1 MSRGRNFF
9 YNLDRAVASLFGAP
23 PQETISSEV
32 GRVAR
37 GEAHGHGRFEEWAAL
52 RIAHWLDT
60 DWRLWGRDHTAR
72 AIKQA
77 DALDAA
83 DTGKEQ

>member
-1 MSRGRNFF
+1 MKRVLNFL

-37 GEAHGHGRFEEWAAL
+37 SEAKGHNRFEQWAAL
-52 RIAHWLDT
+52 FLAR
-60 DWRLWGRDHTAR
+60 RLGQDHTKK
-72 AIKQA
+72 AIEHA
-77 DALDAA
+77 DKLDKV
-83 DTGKEQ
+83 DDGNEQ

>member
-1 MSRGRNFF
+1 MSRLSHFA

-37 GEAHGHGRFEEWAAL
+37 GEARGHNRFEEWAAL
-52 RIAHWLDT
+52 RLAYWLDT
-60 DWRLWGRDHTAR
+60 DTWIWGQDHTGR
-72 AIKQA
+72 AITHA

-83 DTGKEQ
+83 DNGKEQ

>member
-1 MSRGRNFF
+1 MSRGGNCL

-37 GEAHGHGRFEEWAAL
+37 GTAHGHNRVEQWAAL
-52 RIAHWLDT
+52 LIARWLDT
-60 DWRLWGRDHTAR
+60 DKHLWGQDHTLK
-72 AIKQA
+72 AILHA
-77 DALDAA
+77 DQLDKA
-83 DTGKEQ
+83 DDGAEQ

>member
-1 MSRGRNFF
+1 MSRIGNFL
-9 YNLDRAVASLFGAP
+9 YNLDRAVASLGGAP

-37 GEAHGHGRFEEWAAL
+37 GEAVGHFRLETWAAL

-72 AIKQA
+72 AIEQA

-83 DTGKEQ
+83 DSGKEQ

>member
-1 MSRGRNFF
+1 MKRIRHCL

-37 GEAHGHGRFEEWAAL
+37 GEARGHNAFEQRAAL
-52 RIAHWLDT
+52 LIARWLDT
-60 DWRLWGRDHTAR
+60 DTRLWGQNHTQR
-72 AIKQA
+72 AIEHA
-77 DALDAA
+77 NRLDAS
-83 DTGKEQ
+83 DNGVEQ